1 MAQDTLLQPS
11 APPASMAK
19 RQDLF
24 SQFYGSAP
32 AQLDLEHELIPY
44 PQRLLS
50 GPLMNASGE
59 KRRVRPIPVAPP
71 PGFEGDAPLDFGL
84 NRLSLNQSGFAH
96 GRSCGIQEAVLRGAL
111 AGDWSEGR
119 PMPDVPSF
127 VFSRFVREEFE
138 STFNQN
144 SFSGLQSSAAY
155 PSVEKFLRN
164 ESSVQRNPTDRTN
177 SIPMHLRSRLDSRLT
192 APVSSDSGVKRRLM
206 PSKVSNDYF
215 GVSGASKWS
224 AEVTQLLTP
233 YKAQNENVETGF
245 ERTPK
250 APKGISAVVAP
261 NAETND
267 VAREVELFKS
277 QNGIGQQANQGQEFT
292 YFSSPVIPSAETN
305 LAEKKENVVP
315 VGPVFCD
322 GDFTT
327 ANASDKISRKKIPPP
342 PQSSPERRL
351 QQRQKQVD
359 IGKNTPEY
367 QYYIYTVPKEQRRK
381 GDPQTPDK
389 FQDISKRNW
398 EGQVKAWR
406 RRLHEFDPPQEF
418 LNELIKK
425 QEAYQSHEASEQ
437 NDPKSVEEIKSALEE
452 EMEMIFPVDN

>member
-1 MAQDTLLQPS
+1 MLKQVRLQ
-11 APPASMAK
+11 K
-19 RQDLF
+19 
-24 SQFYGSAP
+24 
-32 AQLDLEHELIPY
+32 
-44 PQRLLS
+44 
-50 GPLMNASGE
+50 
-59 KRRVRPIPVAPP
+59 
-71 PGFEGDAPLDFGL
+71 
-84 NRLSLNQSGFAH
+84 
-96 GRSCGIQEAVLRGAL
+96 
-111 AGDWSEGR
+111 SE
-119 PMPDVPSF
+119 
-127 VFSRFVREEFE
+127 
-138 STFNQN
+138 T
-144 SFSGLQSSAAY
+144 
-155 PSVEKFLRN
+155 KFL
-164 ESSVQRNPTDRTN
+164 
-177 SIPMHLRSRLDSRLT
+177 
-192 APVSSDSGVKRRLM
+192 
-206 PSKVSNDYF
+206 
-215 GVSGASKWS
+215 
-224 AEVTQLLTP
+224 
-233 YKAQNENVETGF
+233 GF

-250 APKGISAVVAP
+250 APKGISAVVAS

-292 YFSSPVIPSAETN
+292 YFSSPVIPPAETN
-305 LAEKKENVVP
+305 LAEQKENVVP

-406 RRLHEFDPPQEF
+406 RKLHEFDPPQEF

-437 NDPKSVEEIKSALEE
+437 NNPKSVEEIKSALEE